1 MDQLVFQYPDRLWF
15 LALIPALLLLYL
27 ALTRRTAGRRR
38 QYGLDQ
44 LSRLLPR
51 QQAWKR
57 HVAVGLAL
65 ASLASLTLAFAMPSG
80 EVNVPR
86 ERATVCLAIDVSLS
100 MQAEDIDPNRL
111 DAAKVAATQFVDLLP
126 TGFNA
131 ALVGFAG
138 YGTMLV
144 PPTTDRGLV
153 KRAIDG
159 LELRASTSIGEGIYS
174 CLDALT
180 LAPPD
185 PDKPDDP
192 PPAAIVLLSDGA
204 SIPGLGRTSS
214 QAAADAKAVK
224 APIYTIAY
232 GTPGGYIVREGR
244 REPVPVDKAEL
255 RRISD
260 LSGGESFAAGTA
272 EELRSVYGSIAQ
284 QIGYEKQY
292 REITERF
299 AGGALVLA
307 VLASLA
313 VMSLAARWP

>member
-1 MDQLVFQYPDRLWF
+1 MDQFVFQYPDRLWF
-15 LALIPALLLLYL
+15 LALIPVLLLVYL
-27 ALTRRTAGRRR
+27 LLIRRTAGRRR
-38 QYGLDQ
+38 AFGLDQ

-57 HVAVGLAL
+57 HVAVTLAL

-86 ERATVCLAIDVSLS
+86 ERATVCIAIDVSLS
-100 MQAEDIDPNRL
+100 MEAEDIEPNRL
-111 DAAKVAATQFVDLLP
+111 QAEKIAASQFVDMLP

-159 LELRASTSIGEGIYS
+159 LQLRPSTTIGEGIYS
-174 CLDALT
+174 CLDALS
-180 LAPPD
+180 LAPRDERRPD
-185 PDKPDDP
+185 EP
-192 PPAAIVLLSDGA
+192 PPGAIVLLSDGA
-204 SIPGLGRTSS
+204 SIPGLGRPSA

-232 GTPGGYIVREGR
+232 GTAGGYIMRSGI

-255 RRISD
+255 RRIAD
-260 LSGGESFAAGTA
+260 ISGGQAFTAGSA
-272 EELRSVYGSIAQ
+272 QELRQVYASIAT

-299 AGGALVLA
+299 AGAALVLA